1 MKKRILPWV
10 ALALLTLGA
19 GCSGPVADDQ
29 DTSEAPLTP
38 SPPFAG
44 DTANNAPF
52 AVDVSIWE
60 GTLAQSEM
68 DCFWTSGVRH
78 VVVGTQVE
86 QVARQQLAMSVAR
99 GMTVD
104 AYVYLYWD
112 RDVSAQVEEAFKR
125 VSGFPIGR
133 MWLDVEQAPGSLGS
147 NSLIAAVQRG
157 LDACG
162 NHVGVGC
169 GIYTGPGFWKT
180 YMSDTKSFAN
190 VPLWYAQYN
199 YRTSLSD
206 WSKEHFGGWAKPVA
220 KQFAEQPLC
229 GVGVD
234 KDVMQVTGQPAVAV
248 DRTLPP
254 DTMQPPPAPGGLYP
268 IDGTVVVV
276 GDLKIMSATIP
287 RATSYQLAVERWTGS
302 AFVTYY
308 TWTNANAF
316 QKLSLATNAI
326 YRFRARAANT
336 HGWGAWSSWSTFD
349 YGTYSGPRPSSSPNP
364 PPPPNPNP
372 PPAGVPGSLAPDGTT
387 LATTSVTLTFSAV
400 PSATTYEIAIE
411 YGGGSSFQPYVT
423 YSGAATSRTFY
434 PAIHG
439 TTYRWKVRAKVG
451 TAFGDWSAPATF
463 QYK

>member
-1 MKKRILPWV
+1 MRIQTPMKLPMRSW
-10 ALALLTLGA
+10 LALVLLA
-19 GCSGPVADDQ
+19 ACSGPVLDDPASS
-29 DTSEAPLTP
+29 DAPLVP

-44 DTANNAPF
+44 DPANQAPF
-52 AVDVSIWE
+52 AVDVSMWE

-86 QVARQQLAMSVAR
+86 QIAREQLAMAVAR

-112 RDVSAQVEEAFKR
+112 RDVGAQVEEAFKR

-133 MWLDVEQAPGSLGS
+133 MWLDVEQAPGGLGA
-147 NSLIAAVQRG
+147 NALIAAVQG
-157 LDACG
+157 GVDACTT
-162 NHVGVGC
+162 HVGVGC

-180 YMSDTKSFAN
+180 YMNDTKSLSN
-190 VPLWYAQYN
+190 VPLWYAKYN

-206 WSKEHFGGWAKPVA
+206 WTTEHFGGWAKPAA
-220 KQFAEQPLC
+220 KQWAEQPLC

-234 KDVMQVTGQPAVAV
+234 KDVMQQATKPSVVV

-254 DTMQPPPAPGGLYP
+254 DTMQPPPAPTGLYP
-268 IDGTVVVV
+268 ADGMVVVL

-302 AFVTYY
+302 SFATYY

-316 QKLSLATNAI
+316 QKLSLAPNAI
-326 YRFRARAANT
+326 YRFRARAANA

-349 YGTYSGPRPSSSPNP
+349 YGTYSGTRPSEG

-372 PPAGVPGSLAPDGTT
+372 PPAGVPGALAPDGAT
-387 LATTSVTLTFSAV
+387 LATSSVTLTFSAV
-400 PSATTYEIAIE
+400 PSASTYEIAIE
-411 YGGGSSFQPYVT
+411 YGGGNSFQPYVS
-423 YSGAATSRTFY
+423 YSGATTSRTFY

-451 TAFGDWSAPATF
+451 TAFGDWSVPATF